1 MRDGRTG
8 VLVVRGVRLARE
20 EQVQRRQTRA
30 TLHEARHFVRQH
42 GAQPVA
48 EKRKRLRTWFIINP
62 PPSALPF
69 QQRES
74 GHFGRKREKGFVHVH
89 IPTSSRAIFS
99 TGVGLSGGWAD
110 FRD

>member
-62 PPSALPF
+62 PPPLCPF
-69 QQRES
+69 SNGRVVISGES
-74 GHFGRKREKGFVHVH
+74 GKRALYMY
-89 IPTSSRAIFS
+89 ISLPARAQFS
-99 TGVGLSGGWAD
+99 PQALG
-110 FRD
+110 